1 MAIQDSIKGQH
12 RGALNTMLD
21 SLFARF
27 RLLVACLMAWTAWA
41 SPVPG
46 TEVSF
51 RSAKP
56 VWLAGRETETNL
68 QVGFRALIEAPPEAR
83 PVLRLAAS
91 CIYRVWLNGEFLGH
105 GPARGPRG
113 FYRVD
118 EWDLGSRLR
127 PGANLLAIEV
137 AGYNANSYYLLD
149 QPSFLQAEVTAAGRV
164 LASTAGEGTPF
175 AAQLLSER
183 LQKVA
188 RYSFQRPFS
197 EAYRLT
203 PESRRWREEAS
214 AAFAP
219 AELAVQA
226 DKPLLPRRV
235 LQPDFALTQPKAS
248 LSEGRLNRLAKVG
261 KLWKDRSLTQIGP
274 QLKGFPEAEL
284 ELTPSLELQQWESIR
299 TSDAA
304 RACDPQQPQPLECG
318 QYRILDLGANLTGF
332 LGATVQCREPC
343 RLWMLFDEILTD
355 EGDVNFR
362 RMGCVNVVAYDLQP
376 GVYRLESI
384 EPYTMRYVK
393 LVCMQGACQ
402 VRGLMLRQYSHPPT
416 DAATFVAGDER
427 LNRLYA
433 AAVSTF
439 RQNTLD
445 VFMDCP
451 SRERAGW
458 LCDSYFT
465 ARVAADLTGTT
476 RVEDAFIENFLL
488 PPQFPNL
495 PEGMFPMCYPADH
508 FNGNFIPNWAMWL
521 VLELEEYAARG
532 GERAIVEAMR
542 PKVLKLIDYFR
553 PFENS
558 DGLLEKLE
566 RWVFVEWSAANKYV
580 QDVNYPSNM
589 LYAGMLS
596 ATARL
601 YGLADL
607 EKKAEAIRQT
617 VRRQSFDG
625 QFFVDNALRRDGK
638 LEVTRNR
645 TEVCQYFAFYFGV
658 ADRQRDAALWQTLR
672 DDFGPARKEK
682 GLYPDVGH
690 ANSFIGNVLRMELLS
705 QAGRNQ
711 QILDES
717 IAYLLYM
724 AERTGTLWENVDT
737 HASCNHGFASHA
749 IHTLY
754 RDVLGLYRVD
764 PVGRRIQLRFGALDL
779 TTCEGT
785 RPTPA
790 GPVSLSWQR
799 EGDTI
804 RYRLRCPEG
813 FRVDVENLSG
823 RRLVAIQY

>member
-1 MAIQDSIKGQH
+1 MNRATWH
-12 RGALNTMLD
+12 LLATLAPAL
-21 SLFARF
+21 
-27 RLLVACLMAWTAWA
+27 LLVPTA
-41 SPVPG
+41 SPAPAA
-46 TEVSF
+46 EQPF

-56 VWLAGRETETNL
+56 VWLAGRESEMNL
-68 QVGFRALIEAPPEAR
+68 LVGFRAVLEVPQDAR

-91 CIYRVWLNGEFLGH
+91 SVYRVWLNGEFLGC
-105 GPARGPRG
+105 GPARGPHG

-118 EWDLGSRLR
+118 EWNLGPRLR

-137 AGYNANSYYLLD
+137 AGYNTNSYYLLD
-149 QPSFLQAEVTAAGRV
+149 QPAFLQAEVTAGDRV
-164 LASTAGEGTPF
+164 LASTAGGGTSF
-175 AAQLLSER
+175 AAQLLTER
-183 LQKVA
+183 VQKVA
-188 RYSFQRPFS
+188 RYSFQRPFT

-203 PESRRWREEAS
+203 PESRRWRMDAAVPFAS
-214 AAFAP
+214 
-219 AELAVQA
+219 AELAVQPE
-226 DKPLLPRRV
+226 KPLLPRRV
-235 LQPDFALTQPKAS
+235 LQPDFAVTRPQACPAQ
-248 LSEGRLNRLAKVG
+248 GRLNRLAQVG

-274 QLKGFPEAEL
+274 LLKGFPEAEL
-284 ELTPSLELQQWESIR
+284 EITPSLELQHWESIH
-299 TSDAA
+299 TSDAVKLYDA
-304 RACDPQQPQPLECG
+304 HQPTDLAAG
-318 QYRILDLGANLTGF
+318 QYQILDLGTNLTGF
-332 LGATVQCREPC
+332 LGVTVECRQNV
-343 RLWMLFDEILTD
+343 RLWMLFDEILD
-355 EGDVNFR
+355 EKGDVNFR

-376 GVYRLESI
+376 GTYSLESI

-393 LVCMQGACQ
+393 LVCMEGACR
-402 VRGLMLRQYSHPPT
+402 VSNVLLRQYSHPPT
-416 DAATFVAGDER
+416 NEATFVAGDER

-433 AAVSTF
+433 AAVQTF

-488 PPQFPNL
+488 PPQFAGL
-495 PEGMFPMCYPADH
+495 PEGMFPMCYPSDH
-508 FNGNFIPNWAMWL
+508 PNGNFIPNWAMWL
-521 VLELEEYAARG
+521 VLELDEYAARG
-532 GERAIVEAMR
+532 GDPQIVEAMR
-542 PKVLKLIDYFR
+542 PKVLKLLDYFR

-558 DGLLEKLE
+558 DGLLEKLQ

-601 YGLADL
+601 YQLPDL

-625 QFFVDNALRRDGK
+625 QFFVDNAVRRNGK

-658 ADRQRDAALWQTLR
+658 ADRQRDAALWQVLR
-672 DDFGPARKEK
+672 DEFGPSRKEK
-682 GLYPDVGH
+682 GLYPDVGQ

-724 AERTGTLWENVDT
+724 ADRTGTLWENVDT

-749 IHTLY
+749 IHTFY
-754 RDVLGLYRVD
+754 RDVLGLYLVD
-764 PVGRRIQLRFGALDL
+764 PVARRIQIRIGDL
-779 TTCEGT
+779 NLQQCEGT

-790 GPVSLSWQR
+790 GPVHLSWQR
-799 EGDTI
+799 RGDEI
-804 RYRLRCPEG
+804 QYRLQRPAG
-813 FRVDVENLSG
+813 YQVTVENLSG
-823 RRLVAIQY
+823 RRLVEVP